1 VWWAR
6 VLAIATLF
14 AGTETLMVRA
24 LPAAS
29 VTAQIRF
36 APAGAGKDSDSSN
49 VVVWLRPVS
58 AVGIEQDEANW
69 RALPRRYRLVQHH
82 KQFTPHLLVVPAGA
96 VVDFP
101 NNDPFFHN
109 VFSLYDGK
117 RFDLGLYEAGATR
130 TVKFDHPSVS
140 FIFCNIHPEMSAV
153 VVALETPYFG
163 VSDRSGALSIAD
175 VPPGRYQLDIWAER
189 ALPENLKKLS
199 REVEIAGDTVSLGE
213 IRLKEAGDL
222 LAHHQNL
229 YGRDYDTTTSPGA
242 PYQP

>member
-1 VWWAR
+1 MWWAR
-6 VLAIATLF
+6 VLAIVTLIG
-14 AGTETLMVRA
+14 GTGALMVRA
-24 LPAAS
+24 LPVAS

-36 APAGAGKDSDSSN
+36 SPADAGKNSDSSN
-49 VVVWLRPVS
+49 VVVWLKPVS
-58 AVGIEQDEANW
+58 AAGIEQGEANW

-130 TVKFDHPSVS
+130 TVKFDHPGVS

-153 VVALETPYFG
+153 VVALETPYFD
-163 VSDRSGALSIAD
+163 VSDQSGLVNIAG
-175 VPPGRYQLDIWAER
+175 VPPGRYQLEIWAER
-189 ALPENLKKLS
+189 ALPENLKRLS
-199 REVEIAGDTVSLGE
+199 HEVDIAGDAISLGE
-213 IRLKEAGDL
+213 IQLKEAGDL
-222 LAHHQNL
+222 LAHHKNL
-229 YGRDYDTTTSPGA
+229 YDRDYDTTTSPGA